1 MIHNT
6 GGNASKK
13 RRPFLKKVLN
23 IQKLI
28 DDVGGA
34 AKVAEIVGVV
44 RTAPYGWI
52 DRNYISSTNLEKI
65 LSADPNL
72 KIDDYFELTT
82 EKQHE
87 QIDGG
92 VGVS

>member
-1 MIHNT
+1 M
-6 GGNASKK
+6 
-13 RRPFLKKVLN
+13 KKVLN

-28 DDVGGA
+28 NDVGGA

-65 LSADPNL
+65 LSADLNL
-72 KIDDYFELTT
+72 KLDDYFELTT
-82 EKQHE
+82 EKQHDK
-87 QIDGG
+87 IDGG
-92 VGVS
+92 IGVS

>member
-1 MIHNT
+1 M
-6 GGNASKK
+6 
-13 RRPFLKKVLN
+13 KKVLN

-28 DDVGGA
+28 EDVGGA

-65 LSADPNL
+65 LSADLNL
-72 KIDDYFELTT
+72 KLDDYFELTT
-82 EKQHE
+82 EKQHDK
-87 QIDGG
+87 IDGG
-92 VGVS
+92 IGVS